1 MLLVSK
7 LLHTFKPSKNEANK
21 LLETGKWPASAGG
34 VTTEGLRVV
43 LGVNIEIFLPGY
55 SNGRHSQSSYV
66 SGVVFVC
73 LTLIQSEPSDW
84 PLTLRLS
91 VWGLCL

>member
-7 LLHTFKPSKNEANK
+7 LLHTFKPNKNESNK
-21 LLETGKWPASAGG
+21 LLETGNWHAFAGG

-55 SNGRHSQSSYV
+55 SNPPHCSNILPLDISY
-66 SGVVFVC
+66 
-73 LTLIQSEPSDW
+73 
-84 PLTLRLS
+84 
-91 VWGLCL
+91 